1 MTGQRAESLQAL
13 SIDLRDPI
21 PRRRRL
27 FLFFAALAL
36 AGTFI
41 RWLAPAQS
49 ELSRFG
55 AMLLILWIP
64 VASHFIF
71 YVLKRRSSG
80 TAGSEE
86 PVADSGFQAEIVAEV
101 SFTWPLRNDGRHPV
115 PGREYPCIFA
125 IGAEGYSA
133 RFVVPVGVSND
144 PDVVQRMTAEFLV
157 PAVALPRFLVG
168 TVFKVL
174 EGQDYRGEGRVL
186 EVLG

>member
-1 MTGQRAESLQAL
+1 M
-13 SIDLRDPI
+13 RDPS

-71 YVLKRRSSG
+71 YVLKRRS
-80 TAGSEE
+80 ARAARIEE
-86 PVADSGFQAEIVAEV
+86 LVADTGFQAEIVAEV
-101 SFTWPLRNDGRHPV
+101 TFAWPPRNDGRHPI
-115 PGREYPCIFA
+115 PGREYPSIFA
-125 IGAEGYSA
+125 IGAEGFSA
-133 RFVVPVGVSND
+133 RFVVPVGVPNA
-144 PDVVQRMTAEFLV
+144 PEAAQRVEAEFLV
-157 PAVALPRFLVG
+157 PAVALPRFTVG
-168 TVFKVL
+168 TRFKVL
-174 EGQDYRGEGRVL
+174 EGRDYRGEGCVL
-186 EVLG
+186 EVTV

>member
-1 MTGQRAESLQAL
+1 MH
-13 SIDLRDPI
+13 DPR

-36 AGTFI
+36 VGTFV

-55 AMLLILWIP
+55 AMLLVLWIP

-71 YVLKRRSSG
+71 YVLRKRSSG
-80 TAGSEE
+80 MAGPEAA
-86 PVADSGFQAEIVAEV
+86 VADSGFQAEIVAEAT
-101 SFTWPLRNDGRHPV
+101 FAWPLRNDGRHPI
-115 PGREYPCIFA
+115 PGREYPCVFA
-125 IGAEGYSA
+125 IGAEGFSA

-144 PDVVQRMTAEFLV
+144 PDVVQRMTAEFLM
-157 PAVALPRFLVG
+157 PAVALPRFPVG
-168 TVFKVL
+168 TPFKVL
-174 EGQDYRGEGRVL
+174 EGREYRGEGRVL

>member
-1 MTGQRAESLQAL
+1 M
-13 SIDLRDPI
+13 RDPS
-21 PRRRRL
+21 PRRRRV

-41 RWLAPAQS
+41 RWFAPAQS
-49 ELSRFG
+49 DLSRFG

-80 TAGSEE
+80 IAET
-86 PVADSGFQAEIVAEV
+86 VADRGFQAEIVAEV
-101 SFTWPLRNDGRHPV
+101 TFAWPLRNDGRHPV

-133 RFVVPVGVSND
+133 RFVVPAGVSNT
-144 PDVVQRMTAEFLV
+144 PEAAQRVVAEFLM
-157 PAVALPRFLVG
+157 PAVALPRFSVG
-168 TVFKVL
+168 TKFRVL
-174 EGQDYRGEGRVL
+174 EGRDYRGEGCVL
-186 EVLG
+186 EVRG